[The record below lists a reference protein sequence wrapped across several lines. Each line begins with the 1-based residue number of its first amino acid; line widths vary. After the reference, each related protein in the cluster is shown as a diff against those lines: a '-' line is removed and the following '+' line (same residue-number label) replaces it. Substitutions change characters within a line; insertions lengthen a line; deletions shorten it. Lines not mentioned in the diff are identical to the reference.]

1 MDSRRVADD
10 GELAAGEVLR
20 FDGRRQEAATDGNRE
35 LDAAGNRSGAIAE
48 SGSVG
53 AMSLKLQL
61 RNGLRVLTRRKA
73 ADRELDEEAQHFL
86 AETAAALEAQGLSA
100 EDAARRAKLE
110 CGSALAICEQVR
122 EAGWEDQ
129 ISGLLT
135 DVKIAAR
142 RLARTPGFTFA
153 AGATLAL
160 GIGATAAIFS
170 IVDAVV
176 LRPLPYPV
184 SNRLVALEHSAP
196 GINFATLT
204 MSPSLYFTYKEE
216 SRAFESLALW
226 NGGRVTVT
234 GLSEPR
240 EEHVLT
246 VTHEF
251 LRVLKVDPQLGRG
264 FTAADDDPANP
275 RTVILS
281 DGYWRSQ
288 FAGAIDVLGR
298 SITVDGNP
306 YLVVGV
312 LPRRFEFMDEDISF
326 VLPMRLRRG
335 ETRLGGYGDE
345 GIARLRPGITLG
357 QANADIARC
366 LPIVIAKFGADQMK
380 VNFFSAA
387 KIGAK
392 LRPLEARL
400 VGDLGRTLTVLIGA
414 AGMLL
419 LVACANVANL
429 LLVRADGRRRE
440 MAVRIA
446 LGAAW
451 GRIAR
456 EFLVE
461 SCLLGIVGGVLGLLL
476 CAGTLRVLKM
486 LSFVSLP
493 RLGSIEVN
501 GFTLL
506 FTFVLAMATSV
517 VFGLAPLGRNARV
530 DLLEGTRT
538 GAGRTASSNRQEGSF
553 RAALVVIQV
562 GLATVLLV
570 GSLLMIR
577 TFQQLR
583 NVDPGF
589 TRPEAVEAVRVSIP
603 EALIA
608 EPARAL
614 AIEKEIVRHFAA
626 VPGVVSVAA
635 TTSLPLEGGSFNPVA
650 IEGRSYPP
658 NTLPPVRR
666 MRSIS
671 PGLPAVLGKPL
682 VAGRDFR
689 WDEIDRD
696 NSVVIVS
703 ENMSREVWG
712 SPQGAIGKRI
722 GGVDQPHFWHEV
734 VGVSADLRDGGLM
747 RPAPTIVYWPLN
759 RKFGE
764 GKLRVSRN
772 LDYLIRSERAGSNS
786 FAEEL
791 RLALKSVNPNLPLAN
806 VRTLEKPYKRS
817 LARTSLTMSLLGTAG
832 VMALALGI
840 VGVYG
845 VLSYAVALR
854 TRDIGIRIA
863 LGCAPGAVM
872 RLFLR
877 RGLILSAVGSAC
889 GICAALVLTRFL
901 RSMLFGVSPL
911 DTLSFAIVLLC
922 LLSASLA
929 ASWLPARRA
938 ASTDPAEALRAE

>member
-1 MDSRRVADD
+1 MDPGGVAHD
-10 GELAAGEVLR
+10 GELKAGQVLR
-20 FDGRRQEAATDGNRE
+20 VNGCRQEAATDGNCE
-35 LDAAGNRSGAIAE
+35 LDAASNCSGAIAE
-48 SGSVG
+48 SGSVD
-53 AMSLKLQL
+53 AMSLWFQL
-61 RNGLRVLTRRKA
+61 RNGLRVLTRRKS
-73 ADRELDEEAQHFL
+73 ADRELDEEAQHFFS
-86 AETAAALEAQGLSA
+86 ETAAAFEAQGLSA
-100 EDAARRAKLE
+100 EEAARRAKLK
-110 CGSALAICEQVR
+110 CGSALAIREQVR
-122 EAGWEDQ
+122 EAGWEDR
-129 ISGLLT
+129 ISGLFT

-153 AGATLAL
+153 AEATLAL

-170 IVDAVV
+170 IVDAVL
-176 LRPLPYPV
+176 LRPLPYPD
-184 SNRLVALEHSAP
+184 SGRLVTLEHAAP
-196 GINFATLT
+196 GLNLPTLN
-204 MSPSLYFTYKEE
+204 MAPSLYFTYKEE

-226 NGGRVTVT
+226 NGGRATVT
-234 GLSEPR
+234 GLAEPR
-240 EEHVLT
+240 EEHVLS

-264 FTAADDDPANP
+264 FAADDDDPANP

-306 YLVVGV
+306 YRVVGV

-326 VLPMRLRRG
+326 VVPMRLRRG
-335 ETRLGGYGDE
+335 ETKLVNFGNE
-345 GIARLRPGITLG
+345 GIARLRPGATLA

-366 LPIVIAKFGADQMK
+366 LPMAIAKFGADRLEASS
-380 VNFFSAA
+380 FIAA
-387 KIGAK
+387 KVAPR
-392 LRPLEARL
+392 LRPLKARL
-400 VGDLGRTLTVLIGA
+400 VGDLGKTLTVLMGA
-414 AGMLL
+414 AALLL

-429 LLVRADGRRRE
+429 FLVRADGRRRE
-440 MAVRIA
+440 IAVRAA

-451 GRIAR
+451 SRIAR

-461 SCLLGIVGGVLGLLL
+461 SCLLGIVGGALGLLL

-501 GFTLL
+501 GFTVL
-506 FTFVLAMATSV
+506 FAFVLATATSI
-517 VFGLAPLGRNARV
+517 VFGLAPLWRSASV

-538 GAGRTASSNRQEGSF
+538 GAGRTASSSRQEGSF
-553 RAALVVIQV
+553 RAALVVVQV
-562 GLATVLLV
+562 GLAAVLLV

-577 TFQQLR
+577 TFQRLR
-583 NVDPGF
+583 DVDPGF

-603 EALIA
+603 VAQVT

-614 AIEKEIVRHFAA
+614 AIEKEILRRFAA
-626 VPGVVSVAA
+626 VPGVILAAA
-635 TTSLPLEGGSFNPVA
+635 TTSLPLEGGSKNPIA
-650 IEGRSYPP
+650 AEGISYPP
-658 NTLPPVRR
+658 NTVPPLRR

-671 PGLPAVLGKPL
+671 PGFPATLGKPL

-689 WDEIDRD
+689 WDEIDR
-696 NSVVIVS
+696 NAYIALVS
-703 ENMSREVWG
+703 ENLARELWG
-712 SPQGAIGKRI
+712 SPQAAVGKRI
-722 GGVDQPHFWHEV
+722 RGWDPSLPWHEV
-734 VGVSADLRDGGLM
+734 VGVVTDLRDEGPAQ
-747 RPAPTIVYWPLN
+747 PAPTIVYWPLT
-759 RKFGE
+759 RAYGE
-764 GKLRVSRN
+764 REMRIARN
-772 LDYLIRSERAGSNS
+772 LDYLIRSERAGANA

-791 RLALKSVNPNLPLAN
+791 RLTLKSVNPNLPLAN
-806 VRTLEKPYKRS
+806 VRTLDKPYKRS

-832 VMALALGI
+832 VVALALGI

-877 RGLILSAVGSAC
+877 RGLVLSAVGSAC